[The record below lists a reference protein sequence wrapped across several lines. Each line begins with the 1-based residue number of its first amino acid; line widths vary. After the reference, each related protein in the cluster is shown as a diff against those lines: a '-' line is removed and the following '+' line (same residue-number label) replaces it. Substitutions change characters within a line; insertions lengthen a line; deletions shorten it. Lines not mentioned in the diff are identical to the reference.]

1 MLYPPQQGIKIK
13 FIHILI
19 SIYYFFFL
27 KDYNHPTEYEVVC
40 YLVQIYISLM
50 TDNVYLLFI
59 CLLAIC
65 VSYLKKFLF
74 KSFAHLQIRQFV
86 FLLWSF

>member
-19 SIYYFFFL
+19 SICYFFFL
-27 KDYNHPTEYEVVC
+27 KNYNHPTEHEVVC
-40 YLVQIYISLM
+40 YLVQVYISLM

-59 CLLAIC
+59 CFLAIC
-65 VSYLKKFLF
+65 VSLF
-74 KSFAHLQIRQFV
+74 EEIPIQIF
-86 FLLWSF
+86 FPFTN